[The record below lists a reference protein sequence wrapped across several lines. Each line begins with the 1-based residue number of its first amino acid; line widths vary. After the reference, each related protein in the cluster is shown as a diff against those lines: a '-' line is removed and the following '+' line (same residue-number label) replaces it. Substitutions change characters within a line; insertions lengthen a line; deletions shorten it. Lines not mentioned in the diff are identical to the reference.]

1 MHVQVTFIHFLFAQ
15 QIVCSFCRKTIWTD
29 VVLDCSVFNN
39 NNNVEYRNSGPTGYW
54 ISVEYGSSAPTA
66 VLVISVEFI
75 LLIPTVLGISVES
88 TDSTPPVRVPS
99 ICKLPPLT
107 PATIGLDI
115 SVGDGVESCE
125 IIVGRFISGLSWV
138 GIPAPRGVGEFGG
151 VMVGRSSVDP
161 TPWSSTGPK
170 RRFLGAVAL

>member
-1 MHVQVTFIHFLFAQ
+1 MEYGRF
-15 QIVCSFCRKTIWTD
+15 D
-29 VVLDCSVFNN
+29 VV
-39 NNNVEYRNSGPTGYW
+39 VES
-54 ISVEYGSSAPTA
+54 YGAA
-66 VLVISVEFI
+66 VSVEFI

-125 IIVGRFISGLSWV
+125 IIVGRFMSGLS
-138 GIPAPRGVGEFGG
+138 
-151 VMVGRSSVDP
+151 
-161 TPWSSTGPK
+161 
-170 RRFLGAVAL
+170 